1 MSKAYQCDNCLECFP
16 GAPAKEIG
24 EGKELCPRC
33 LRGFQAFASMDPFM
47 KPNARASTP
56 QPNSHGHCGCG
67 HHHHH

>member
-24 EGKELCPRC
+24 EGKELCQHC
-33 LRGFQAFASMDPFM
+33 LRVFQAFASTDPFI
-47 KPNARASTP
+47 KPNYKAATP
-56 QPNSHGHCGCG
+56 KSSAHDHCGCG